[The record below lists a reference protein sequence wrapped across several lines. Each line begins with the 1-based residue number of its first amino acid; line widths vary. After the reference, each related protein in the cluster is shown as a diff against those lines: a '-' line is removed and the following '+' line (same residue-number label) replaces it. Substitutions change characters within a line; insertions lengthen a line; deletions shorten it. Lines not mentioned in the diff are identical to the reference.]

1 MPDQVAYHNPYNVAE
16 LLVTARAAAALPAA
30 GAWDA
35 TPTEFHCIGLDY
47 VTFYITYT
55 RGAAGGDMQFRVEY
69 SPYSADSVGV
79 QSWFRGSIYAGGLVA
94 SGADTLSNVQRE
106 DVEYGS
112 TGAAAEPYIYGP
124 IALHGTVA
132 RLRIPAAESGVVGN
146 PGDCHIVALM
156 Y

>member
-1 MPDQVAYHNPYNVAE
+1 MPDQVAFHNPYNLTD

-35 TPTEFHCIGLDY
+35 TPTEVHSIGLDY

-55 RGAAGGDMQFRVEY
+55 RGAAGGDMQFRIEF
-69 SPYSADSVGV
+69 SPYSADVAGV
-79 QSWFRGSIYAGGLVA
+79 EDWFQGTIYAGGAVA
-94 SGADTLSNVQRE
+94 SGADTVSNLQRE
-106 DVEYGS
+106 EVEYGS

-132 RLRIPAAESGVVGN
+132 RWRIAAQESGVVGT

-156 Y
+156 F